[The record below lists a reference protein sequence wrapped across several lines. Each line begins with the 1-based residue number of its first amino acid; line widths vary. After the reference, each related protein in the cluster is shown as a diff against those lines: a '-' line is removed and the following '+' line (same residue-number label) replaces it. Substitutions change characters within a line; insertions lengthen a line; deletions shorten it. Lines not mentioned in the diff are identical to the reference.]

1 MLDLIRRA
9 IEEDV
14 NGGDITSRLLF
25 PRPGK
30 AQAVITAKEEGV
42 VAGMMVA
49 MAVFVMRDSKVKFMP
64 LVMDGSRVKPGQQ
77 IAYIEADLGSIL
89 TAERTALNFLSRLS
103 GIATLTARFVDAV
116 VPYKTRILDTRKTT
130 PGMRLLEKYAVSAGG
145 GSNHRIGLFDQV
157 LIKDNHIAATG
168 NNWDL
173 IAEAVKSARKKRIK
187 SEVEVQDI
195 TQFRK
200 VLEMGPDIIML
211 DNMTLKEIKQAVKLR
226 DNGHFEVKLEV
237 SGGVNLRNIRKFA
250 SSGVDLIS
258 IGALTHSAK
267 AIDFSLEIV
276 ENQ

>member
-1 MLDLIRRA
+1 
-9 IEEDV
+9 
-14 NGGDITSRLLF
+14 
-25 PRPGK
+25 
-30 AQAVITAKEEGV
+30 
-42 VAGMMVA
+42 
-49 MAVFVMRDSKVKFMP
+49 
-64 LVMDGSRVKPGQQ
+64 
-77 IAYIEADLGSIL
+77 
-89 TAERTALNFLSRLS
+89 
-103 GIATLTARFVDAV
+103 
-116 VPYKTRILDTRKTT
+116 
-130 PGMRLLEKYAVSAGG
+130 MRLLEKYAVSAGG

>member
-157 LIKDNHIAATG
+157 LIKDNHIAASG

>member
-1 MLDLIRRA
+1 M
-9 IEEDV
+9 
-14 NGGDITSRLLF
+14 T
-25 PRPGK
+25 
-30 AQAVITAKEEGV
+30 
-42 VAGMMVA
+42 VA
-49 MAVFVMRDSKVKFMP
+49 MAVFVMRDSKAKFMP
-64 LVMDGSRVKPGQQ
+64 LVRDGNRVKPGQQ
-77 IAYIEADLGSIL
+77 IAYIESELGSIL

-130 PGMRLLEKYAVSAGG
+130 PGMRLLEKYAVSTGG
-145 GSNHRIGLFDQV
+145 GTNHRIGLFDQV
-157 LIKDNHIAATG
+157 LIKDNHIAAAK

-187 SEVEVQDI
+187 SEVEVQDL
-195 TQFRK
+195 TQFKR

-226 DNGHFEVKLEV
+226 DNGYFEVKLEI

-250 SSGVDLIS
+250 SSGVDLVS

-276 ENQ
+276 ENP